1 MGGPSSGG
9 GSAAGLT
16 LLVRDR
22 AEFGVA
28 HQLLLY
34 PMLDDTG
41 STPSS
46 RAITD
51 PHTWNRAN
59 NEIAWRSYLGDAY
72 GTDQVSPYAS
82 PTRMQDLSGL
92 PPTTVLT
99 GELDLFRD
107 EDIHYAHRLLQ
118 AGVPTDLHVY
128 AGAHHGFDRMVPDA
142 QVSRQFIAARDAAL
156 QRAFT
161 SD

>member
-1 MGGPSSGG
+1 MTGPSSA
-9 GSAAGLT
+9 SRT
-16 LLVRDR
+16 SCC
-22 AEFGVA
+22 
-28 HQLLLY
+28 
-34 PMLDDTG
+34 
-41 STPSS
+41 STRCWTTPAPPPSS

-128 AGAHHGFDRMVPDA
+128 AGAHHGCDRMVPDA
-142 QVSRQFIAARDAAL
+142 QVTPVHRRPGRRPAARLHLRLRQTPTGGGFAL
-156 QRAFT
+156 GTGRVGR
-161 SD
+161 